1 MAYLSLMQRTAP
13 AGSGLP
19 PVRVQHESISATQR
33 YCHPD
38 CNRCIDSS
46 IDCMID
52 CETKELVYGY
62 APPAQPREPQPRQ
75 PPAPRPPLSR
85 VTGRRGVSSN
95 ITMSSAISYK
105 KRNWQEDTS
114 RDTHGAHAR
123 TMKAGTGPTQ
133 GCTRTDATR
142 TCNQRYVGNIG

>member
-1 MAYLSLMQRTAP
+1 
-13 AGSGLP
+13 
-19 PVRVQHESISATQR
+19 
-33 YCHPD
+33 
-38 CNRCIDSS
+38 
-46 IDCMID
+46 MID
-52 CETKELVYGY
+52 CETKELVY
-62 APPAQPREPQPRQ
+62 APPATART
-75 PPAPRPPLSR
+75 ATGNRPPRAPPFHASR
-85 VTGRRGVSSN
+85 HTGRRGVSSN